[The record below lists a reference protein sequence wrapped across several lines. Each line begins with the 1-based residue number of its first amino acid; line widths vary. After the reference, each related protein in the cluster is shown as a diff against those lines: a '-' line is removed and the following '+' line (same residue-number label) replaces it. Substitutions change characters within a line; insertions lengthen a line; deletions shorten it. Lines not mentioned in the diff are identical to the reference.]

1 MALVEPGI
9 PAHEERPLRELV
21 AKLQQDGSL
30 LMQQE
35 VALAKKEVQEKL
47 GRVKK
52 DVTAMAIG
60 GAVLYAGVLTLLAAV
75 VLLLAGFMPAWLSA
89 FIVGAIVTGV
99 GAAMSLK
106 GKKDIADVDVTPEQ
120 SVRSVRT
127 DLQVM
132 KEAVR

>member
-1 MALVEPGI
+1 MALVDPGI

-21 AKLQQDGSL
+21 AQLSHDGSL

-35 VALAKKEVQEKL
+35 VALAKKEVQQKL

-52 DVTAMAIG
+52 DVTAMAVG

-75 VLLLAGFMPAWLSA
+75 VLLLSGFMPAWLSA

-106 GKKDIADVDVTPEQ
+106 GKNDIADVDMTPEQ
-120 SVRSVRT
+120 SMRSVRT